1 MPGSADFDHI
11 VLAGQRSRKRCVG
24 LLALH
29 DPSYRVVDLR
39 HAAGDLES
47 HRLHGTVASNGDRH
61 QRGPVGPLRHLA
73 DRFDPGV
80 KLDLPGPRFR
90 VLDELDVGVGASEQ
104 LDSTRGAQRLGKQ
117 VALAI
122 GSRGGFTLGGFLI
135 ELTSDGPKPLFPSRL
150 PLFPSRL
157 LLFRLDTRSLLACC
171 CLSRGF
177 LSSSFASRGFLPRSV
192 LSRSFLA
199 FGLLSRG
206 LDTGR
211 LLASCFLP
219 LRLQLGG
226 CLSRGFLSCSFP
238 SRGFLSRGFL
248 ARSFLPGRFL
258 SRGFLPRGFL
268 AFRLL
273 SRGLLSR
280 SLDTGRLPMSR
291 FLPLRLQLGG
301 CLSRGFLT
309 LGLLPR
315 GGFDTDRLLTS
326 R

>member
-29 DPSYRVVDLR
+29 DPSYRVIDLR

-150 PLFPSRL
+150 PRFPSRL

-211 LLASCFLP
+211 LLTSCFLP

-226 CLSRGFLSCSFP
+226 CLSRGFLSCGFP

-248 ARSFLPGRFL
+248 L
-258 SRGFLPRGFL
+258 RGFLPRSFL
-268 AFRLL
+268 PRRFL
-273 SRGLLSR
+273 SLGLLSR